1 MLHKNYSML
10 INNNGELVKT
20 TNFKDPKYIGDPLN
34 AVKILTKRL
43 MSLVLDITENKKTIN
58 YELIEKLATE
68 CNMPLCYGG
77 INNEDQV
84 ERIIKLGVEKIA
96 ISTAAVNNL
105 FLIESI
111 SKKLGSQ
118 SVVVVIDVK
127 MTGFL
132 NKRYEI
138 FVNNGKKATG
148 LDPLEFAKKVE
159 KSNVGEL
166 IINLI
171 ETVQCLALIWI

>member
-1 MLHKNYSML
+1 MLQPRIIPCLL
-10 INNNGELVKT
+10 INNGELVKT

-34 AVKILTKRL
+34 AVKIFNEKEVDELV
-43 MSLVLDITENKKTIN
+43 VLDITEKKIKKTIN

-77 INNEDQV
+77 GINNEDQA

-138 FVNNGKKATG
+138 FVNNGKKQQ
-148 LDPLEFAKKVE
+148 V
-159 KSNVGEL
+159 
-166 IINLI
+166 
-171 ETVQCLALIWI
+171 